1 MSIDARD
8 EAPRNNDFWTE
19 EEFGRMLSVSR
30 STLRRWR
37 KRGTGPK
44 FIRESAQTIVYLKK
58 SVLAWLKRRERRIQV
73 SYPKVKA
80 AARKREAAK
89 RAKRAAPSNVTPI
102 KRRRRSTR
110 ADKSAAPATESPGA

>member
-1 MSIDARD
+1 
-8 EAPRNNDFWTE
+8 
-19 EEFGRMLSVSR
+19 MLSLSG

-44 FIRESAQTIVYLKK
+44 FIRENIRSIVYLRK
-58 SVLAWLKRRERRIQV
+58 SVLAWLKKRERRVQV

-80 AARKREAAK
+80 AALKREAAK
-89 RAKRAAPSNVTPI
+89 RAKLSAPNNVTPI

-110 ADKSAAPATESPGA
+110 ADKAAAPESPGA